1 MAAWLVDN
9 WRDILSIVG
18 LIVSV
23 GGFSIAIWLLVRS
36 KKAAEAVKTAVF
48 ETKEA
53 LARNLTIDDLTRA
66 SLRIQQV
73 KELHW
78 DREWRRALD
87 RYYDIRVMLS
97 DISSRHPDLSEE
109 HRSTIQSA
117 IQEIQA
123 LEGEVGR
130 TLTDDDD
137 IRNIEINVEI
147 LLGVQLLLD
156 GLASDLKQSV

>member
-1 MAAWLVDN
+1 MASAA
-9 WRDILSIVG
+9 G
-18 LIVSV
+18 LIVSIV
-23 GGFSIAIWLLVRS
+23 GFSVAIIQIMRS
-36 KKAAEAVKTAVF
+36 RKAAEAATEAASA
-48 ETKEA
+48 TKEV

-66 SLRIQQV
+66 SQRIQLV

-78 DREWRRALD
+78 EREWRRALD

-130 TLTDDDD
+130 TLTDDDH

-147 LLGVQLLLD
+147 LLSVQLLLD